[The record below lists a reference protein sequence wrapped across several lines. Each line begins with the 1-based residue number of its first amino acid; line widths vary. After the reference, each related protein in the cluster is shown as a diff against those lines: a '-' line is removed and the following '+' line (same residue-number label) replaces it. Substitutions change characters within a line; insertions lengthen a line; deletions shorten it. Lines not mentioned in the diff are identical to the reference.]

1 MNSIKLMVCPHDT
14 AKNPENWYNVAQYL
28 TQNITS
34 SVLFEKSIDFPD
46 FHEKLTSSGLIY
58 ANPQDSLRLIKEHA
72 YIPIAR
78 PSNLSDE
85 IIFIAK
91 TGLETPKVDD
101 LANKTVIS
109 VDSMMVTKV
118 GLKCLLDH
126 NISPSHIDSKPSWMA
141 VVKSIFRGEADYAMV
156 YKDFYEGLNG
166 LSRSGLQKIGETSDG
181 TIHHNLLISPALAE
195 STDLIQRCLTQ
206 MHEHSERSQELL
218 SALNIEKFI
227 PISEDEILKFE
238 ALYQYETQANI
249 TVEPATSK
257 TECCH

>member
-1 MNSIKLMVCPHDT
+1 MSIIKLMVCPHDT

-28 TQNITS
+28 TQNIAS

-46 FHEKLTSSGLIY
+46 FHEKLISSGLVY
-58 ANPQDSLRLIKEHA
+58 ANPQDSLRLIKEHG
-72 YIPIAR
+72 YIPLAR

-85 IIFIAK
+85 IIFVAK
-91 TGLETPKVDD
+91 KSLETPKMED
-101 LANKTVIS
+101 LANKVITS

-126 NISPSHIDSKPSWMA
+126 NISPLNIDSKPSWMA

-156 YKDFYEGLNG
+156 YKDFYEGLNN

-181 TIHHNLLISPALAE
+181 TIHHNILISPALAE
-195 STDLIQRCLTQ
+195 STDLIQQCLTQ
-206 MHEHSERSQELL
+206 MHEHSERSQNLL

-227 PISEDEILKFE
+227 PVSKDEILKFE
-238 ALYQYETQANI
+238 ALYTYDTQASTNI
-249 TVEPATSK
+249 EQAALETA
-257 TECCH
+257 CCH